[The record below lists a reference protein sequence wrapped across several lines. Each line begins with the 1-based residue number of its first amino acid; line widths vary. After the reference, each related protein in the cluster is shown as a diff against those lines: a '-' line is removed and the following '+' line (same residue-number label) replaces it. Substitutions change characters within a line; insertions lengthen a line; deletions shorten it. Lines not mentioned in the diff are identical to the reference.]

1 MKSKL
6 FGLTAMVVGAFYVFS
21 NPTGAA
27 GTVKSV
33 FTAVGTF
40 LGALTK

>member
-6 FGLTAMVVGAFYVFS
+6 FGLIAVVVGGFYLFN

-27 GTVKSV
+27 GTVKSIV
-33 FTAVGTF
+33 EAVGTF
-40 LGALTK
+40 LGALTH